1 MKCSDEPEKFAGER
15 IQDGDRGGREG
26 EGAERPETGLVGGG
40 TISALGWRKRGSD
53 RNDWQSSCNQRHYT
67 SQTFHDTTVT

>member
-26 EGAERPETGLVGGG
+26 EGAERPETGLVGGEQSRP
-40 TISALGWRKRGSD
+40 SAGGNVAVTETTGS
-53 RNDWQSSCNQRHYT
+53 QVVIKGIILHKHFMTQ
-67 SQTFHDTTVT
+67 Q